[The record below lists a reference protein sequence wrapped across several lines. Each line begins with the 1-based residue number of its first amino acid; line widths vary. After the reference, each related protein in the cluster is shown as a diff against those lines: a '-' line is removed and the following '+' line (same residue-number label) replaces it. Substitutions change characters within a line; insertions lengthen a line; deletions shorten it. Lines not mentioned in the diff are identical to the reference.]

1 MLTRVQREISLL
13 REYRTRLIADVVTGK
28 LDVRAAAAALPE
40 EGEEPE
46 ALDDGRRR
54 MRPRRSRKAI
64 WTRQAR
70 RPMHDAGWGLP
81 RAELQAPLA
90 LG

>member
-1 MLTRVQREISLL
+1 MALNAQSLGHRREIALL

-46 ALDDGRRR
+46 ALEEVAGR
-54 MRPRRSRKAI
+54 S
-64 WTRQAR
+64 
-70 RPMHDAGWGLP
+70 
-81 RAELQAPLA
+81 
-90 LG
+90 